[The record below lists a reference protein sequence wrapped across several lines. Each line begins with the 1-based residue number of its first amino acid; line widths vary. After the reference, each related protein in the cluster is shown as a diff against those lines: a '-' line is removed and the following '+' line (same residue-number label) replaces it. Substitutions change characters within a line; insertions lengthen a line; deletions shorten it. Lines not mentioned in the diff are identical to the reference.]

1 MPRHAHHHHHKHRKK
16 YEKNMAKDWE
26 KVKKVCPLFFQYTVF
41 CFIFILFTIIVTGV
55 IISTTVRN
63 ESIKTIKINLES
75 AAPKNHTRNHRY
87 TDMNTTQPVVQN
99 TLNVVSGQQGPSTP
113 AININIVN
121 NGNGNDPDNPNNNDN
136 TNNNNNHNHDHNH
149 DNDKDDVYDDND
161 DQPLKRDTVVNI
173 YNNIARTIEE
183 GIFISVAIVGKGFYF
198 PLEIDYGNSKRTV
211 FHKLGQFYVDTDGFV
226 KDMMGFKLKPY
237 MYVSLD
243 SAKKYVMSVQRDGN
257 VYVEDEFT
265 NKNFVSRIKLAYIQ
279 NPEGLDFLDTY
290 PFYIDCV
297 SVKCTRKILDEM
309 PIWYYVTTQESGDAD
324 FKYPWNNRSGYMR
337 SSLAFGNVNLYIGGT
352 TPYD

>member
-1 MPRHAHHHHHKHRKK
+1 MPRHTHHHHHKHRKK
-16 YEKNMAKDWE
+16 HVKNMAEDWE
-26 KVKKVCPLFFQYTVF
+26 KVKKVCPLFFQYTIF
-41 CFIFILFTIIVTGV
+41 CFLFILFTIIVTGV
-55 IISTTVRN
+55 IISTTVHN

-75 AAPKNHTRNHRY
+75 VTPKNHTHKHTNNI
-87 TDMNTTQPVVQN
+87 NTTRPVVQN
-99 TLNVVSGQQGPSTP
+99 TLNVVSTPSTAP

-121 NGNGNDPDNPNNNDN
+121 NGDDNNHYNPNHD
-136 TNNNNNHNHDHNH
+136 HDHDHNH
-149 DNDKDDVYDDND
+149 GHDKDDEYDDND
-161 DQPLKRDTVVNI
+161 DQPVKRDTDVNI
-173 YNNIARTIEE
+173 YNNVARTIED
-183 GIFISVAIVGKGFYF
+183 GIFISVAIVGKGFFF
-198 PLEIDYGNSKRTV
+198 PLEIDYGNTNRTV

-237 MYVSLD
+237 IHVSLD
-243 SAKKYVMSVQRDGN
+243 AAKKYVMSVQRDGN

-279 NPEGLDFLDTY
+279 NPEGLDFLDPY

-297 SVKCTRKILDEM
+297 SVKCTRKKLDEM
-309 PIWYYVTTQESGDAD
+309 PIWYYVETQESGNVD

-352 TPYD
+352 TPYH